1 MEDHTDPRREPRTE
15 PVSSDAGADEEGVDG
30 TGFASTSNR
39 SIFAV
44 YALAIG
50 AAVAIMLFLLRLGD
64 GLTAPEPDP
73 ATDGVGLEEGH
84 IDTHAVF
91 WKLLLAIAVVIVAAR
106 LVGALFRRFGQPQVV
121 GEIVAGVILGPTLLG
136 EVWPAA
142 SEYVFNDDVMPFIE
156 VFAQVGLV
164 FFMFLVGAELDL
176 RLIRGRGHAAALV
189 SHASIIAPFLSG
201 IALALLIFRTLG
213 SPEGEFLPFALF
225 LGASMSITAF
235 PVLARILTERG
246 LHRTRLGAVTITCAA
261 IDDVTAWC
269 ILAVVVTVAKADGV
283 ASALPTVGWSVL
295 FIAAMILVVRP
306 LLSRL
311 ARHHEDEGRLS
322 GTVMAIIF
330 VGLVLSA
337 LATDR
342 IGIHAIFG
350 AFLFGAIMPQRS
362 ELTEELFDKLED
374 FSVIFLLPLFFV
386 FSGLRTDV
394 LSLGTNPQL
403 WLYTVLVLLV
413 AVAGK
418 WGGSAL
424 AARMVG
430 MGWRDSLSLGI
441 LMNCRGLTELVILNI
456 GLELGVIPPDLFS
469 MLVIMAL
476 VTTFMTTPILG
487 MLRPDV
493 DAEVAA
499 AAGTVEDDDDEL
511 HRVLVHVASMENA
524 YELVHTAL
532 AAVDVDDERIEVVLL
547 RTRHLSTDHLLA
559 APIDS
564 SAVDRA
570 RRSLRPLA
578 EFVEGAG
585 ARVVTLAVQTTDI
598 SRAVI
603 DVAAERGADTVVLS
617 SRRPFSP
624 SALRRGT
631 LGRIIDG
638 VEADVLVLIDPTG
651 AGTSPPPRGQ
661 VLVPFTEP
669 ADRTIR
675 IARHIARTHGATVRL
690 VGTARSREA
699 ATRLAARL
707 ADASGGIT
715 FTELGSDET
724 VGDLLAAG
732 HGADLVVLPLDGA
745 TAAGVVDERTWSTTP
760 VLAIRDRAHRRPD
773 RDPELVETAA
783 GAPVP

>member
-1 MEDHTDPRREPRTE
+1 MEDRTDPRPA
-15 PVSSDAGADEEGVDG
+15 PDPDAVSPDAVADDGVDG
-30 TGFASTSNR
+30 TGFASTSHR

-64 GLTAPEPDP
+64 GLTAPTPEEG
-73 ATDGVGLEEGH
+73 AAGLGVEEGH

-142 SEYVFNDDVMPFIE
+142 SDYVFNDDVMPFIE
-156 VFAQVGLV
+156 VFAQIGLV

-213 SPEGEFLPFALF
+213 SPDGDFLPFALF

-362 ELTEELFDKLED
+362 ELTEELFEKLED

-394 LSLGTNPQL
+394 LSLGTDPQL
-403 WLYTVLVLLV
+403 WLYTILVLLV

-476 VTTFMTTPILG
+476 VTTFMTTPILRL
-487 MLRPDV
+487 LRPDV

-499 AAGTVEDDDDEL
+499 AAAGPEPDEEL

-547 RTRHLSTDHLLA
+547 RTLHLGNDHLLA

-564 SAVDRA
+564 SSVDRA

-578 EFVEGAG
+578 EFVEGSG

-603 DVAAERGADTVVLS
+603 DVASERGADTVVLS

-631 LGRIIDG
+631 LGRILDG
-638 VEADVLVLIDPTG
+638 VHADVLVLIDPTG

-690 VGTARSREA
+690 VGTARSQEA

-724 VGDLLAAG
+724 VSDLLAAG

-773 RDPELVETAA
+773 AGPELVEDRL